1 MRVAVIG
8 PGALGCLFASL
19 LQEGG
24 LPVTLLDHRPE
35 RAERLRREGLRLR
48 DAPGQKARRVKLA
61 CTTAPRHIAGMGL
74 VIVCTKAQHTV
85 AALGPLGPRLGPD
98 CLVWTV
104 QNGLGNLEAV
114 AAAVGQRRALGG
126 TTAQGAY
133 WDNQGTL
140 VHAGRG
146 PTRLGAAAG
155 PPGDRLLELARV
167 LTGAGLPVE
176 PVADVR
182 RELWLKA
189 VVAASALPLTALLRV
204 PNGEVAARPPLRRA
218 AEALLDEALEVAARQ
233 GLSIARQEAVA
244 RLWEVVGASAANRSS
259 MLADALAGRETE
271 VEALNGALARL
282 GPAPR
287 HALVAELIRGLHP
300 RSVP

>member
-1 MRVAVIG
+1 SV
-8 PGALGCLFASL
+8 

-48 DAPGQKARRVKLA
+48 EGPAGKARRVKLA
-61 CTTAPRHIAGMGL
+61 CTTAPRHIAGVGL
-74 VIVCTKAQHTV
+74 VILCTKAQHTA
-85 AALGPLGPRLGPD
+85 AALGPLAARLGPE

-104 QNGLGNLEAV
+104 QNGLGNLEV
-114 AAAVGQRRALGG
+114 VEAAVGPRRALGG
-126 TTAQGAY
+126 TTGQGAY
-133 WDNQGTL
+133 WDNRGAL

-155 PPGDRLLELARV
+155 PPDARLLALART

-189 VVAASALPLTALLRV
+189 VVAASALPLTALFRV
-204 PNGEVAARPPLRRA
+204 TNGELAARAELRRA

-233 GLSIARQEAVA
+233 GLALAREEALA
-244 RLWEVVGASAANRSS
+244 RLWDVVGASAANRSS
-259 MLADALAGRETE
+259 MLSDVLAGRETE

-287 HALVAELIRGLHP
+287 HALVAELVRALHP
-300 RSVP
+300 RGVP